1 MVNIFAVMVS
11 PTDESQLFIPE
22 IYLCIIPA
30 LKDRNYESWNK
41 DRDRDGR
48 MRWLITSSLSLS
60 AMSHSSHSVFSQRFN
75 SDGREVGKGCE

>member
-60 AMSHSSHSVFSQRFN
+60 LCHVSLLPFSLLT
-75 SDGREVGKGCE
+75 EI